1 MFSWKWTLDEIR
13 QDKPVTVFST
23 FSCGG
28 GSSMGYKRA
37 GFEVVGNVEIDPRM
51 NAAYKKN
58 LHPRHSFEMDLREF
72 NAIPDGQLPEE
83 LFRLDILDG
92 SPPCSTFSMSGS
104 REKAWGKVKQFREGQ
119 KLQRL
124 DDLFFVYLDTVEKLR
139 PRICVAENVSGL
151 LKGNARGYVRE
162 VIQRFRALGYEVQL
176 FRLNAARMDVPQ
188 IRERAFFVANRCG
201 FPKLRLDFDHE
212 LIPFGTVR
220 SEHGREPKP
229 GIYKDLLKYRT
240 PADADISDIYLRVRG
255 KESGFNHRIFHDDR
269 VCDTI
274 TATGSR
280 YYRYADAMRCGDE
293 DLLHIASFPEDYDFM
308 RQPVQYVTGMCV
320 PPNMMANIATAIW
333 EQWLAP
339 EGGAADV

>member
-51 NAAYKKN
+51 NALYQKN
-58 LHPRHSFEMDLREF
+58 LHPKHSFEMDLREF
-72 NAIPDGQLPEE
+72 NALPNGQLPED

-92 SPPCSTFSMSGS
+92 SPPCTTFSMAGQ
-104 REKAWGKVKQFREGQ
+104 REKTWGKAKMFKEGQ
-119 KLQRL
+119 KMQRL

-162 VIQRFRALGYEVQL
+162 VIQRFRGLGYEVQL
-176 FRLNAARMDVPQ
+176 FQLNAARMDVPQ

-212 LIPFGTVR
+212 QIPFGSVR
-220 SEHGREPKP
+220 SERGKEPKP
-229 GIYKDLLKYRT
+229 GIYKDLLSYRT
-240 PADADISDIYLRVRG
+240 PQDVCIADIYERIRG
-255 KESGFNHRIFHDDR
+255 RRSGYNNKIIQDDR
-269 VCDTI
+269 ICCTLPANASHYRGCD
-274 TATGSR
+274 GMLLS
-280 YYRYADAMRCGDE
+280 DE
-293 DLLHIASFPEDYDFM
+293 DCRNVSTFPQDYDFTDGSA
-308 RQPVQYVTGMCV
+308 QYTCGMSV

-339 EGGAADV
+339 EGGAANV